1 MYIFS
6 LLVFFFASTG
16 KNATRK
22 IFTVLPAKPLN
33 EVYTSQISLLKNEF
47 VKEIRSH
54 NLQKIKTWEEY
65 LYLVFKV
72 VGVTRRDYA

>member
-1 MYIFS
+1 MFSVIITDSRLRESDKKRKRLHRVHIFL
-6 LLVFFFASTG
+6 LLVFFFASKG

-22 IFTVLPAKPLN
+22 IFSVLPAKPSN

-54 NLQKIKTWEEY
+54 NTQ
-65 LYLVFKV
+65 
-72 VGVTRRDYA
+72 D

>member
-33 EVYTSQISLLKNEF
+33 EVYTFANKSIEKRICKGDQKSQHGRL
-47 VKEIRSH
+47 
-54 NLQKIKTWEEY
+54 KTWEEY
-65 LYLVFKV
+65 LYLVLKV
-72 VGVTRRDYA
+72 VDVTRRDYA